1 MVKKKG
7 LEKGNFPVVG
17 MMCAVC
23 AQTVQKVASDLPGVK
38 DADVNFAT
46 SSLTVDYNP
55 EEVSPDDIA
64 EAVRKA
70 GYDMIVQ
77 DSLAKA
83 VEDKEAAEERER
95 RDMGRKLVV
104 AWVVTIP
111 LAVMCMMHLHFPGAG
126 WLYMGMA
133 LIVMLYCGWGF
144 YKRGWQALRA
154 KAPSMDTLVAVST
167 AVSFIFS
174 FVNTLWPELLTS
186 RSISANLY
194 YEGAAMI
201 IAFVLTGKWMELRAR
216 HSTGMALRA
225 LIGLQPSEALLVKP
239 DGSTITTPI
248 AEIRK
253 GDILMV
259 RAGEKI
265 PVDGR
270 VTEGVGSVDESMLT
284 GESAGVEKTTG
295 RKVSAGTVLTA
306 GTIKIEAEKVGSQT
320 ELSRIIKAV
329 RDAQG
334 SKAPVQKLVDK
345 VASIFV
351 PTVFVISIVTFIVWL
366 IIGNIPVGAVC
377 AVSVIVIACPCALGL
392 ATPMAV
398 MVGIGRGAQKGV
410 LVKDATALE
419 QMSKVNYL
427 LIDKTGT
434 LTEGKPELVEHI
446 FAPNIDPTSQQQIL
460 AVAAGAESR
469 SIHPLANAIVEGL
482 KKDGIVPSEL
492 EDYRYEPG
500 KGIFCK
506 ADGVAYTIGSSSLIA
521 DSPDTDFKNIV
532 DQWLAD
538 GRGVV
543 IMLADGRPAAAFSVM
558 DSLRPDAAEAVAKL
572 ERMGVVV
579 ELLSGDRLATAES
592 IARQAGISHVTA
604 EVYPDRKQERVIELQ
619 KEGYIVAMAGDGI
632 NDSQALAAAN
642 ISIAMG
648 SGADIAI
655 EVAEVT
661 ITGGRLMAIPEA
673 IRLSEHT
680 LKRIRQNLFWAFIY
694 NVIGIPLAAGVL
706 YSVGFLL
713 SPMLASA
720 AMALSSLCV
729 AANSLRK

>member
-55 EEVSPDDIA
+55 EEVSPNDIA

-239 DGSTITTPI
+239 DGSTVTTPI

-253 GDILMV
+253 GDILIV

-284 GESAGVEKTTG
+284 GESAGVEKTAG

-306 GTIKIEAEKVGSQT
+306 GTIKIEAQKVGSQT

-434 LTEGKPELVEHI
+434 LTEGKPELVGHI
-446 FAPNIDPTSQQQIL
+446 FAPNIDPTSQQRIL

-506 ADGVAYTIGSSSLIA
+506 ADGVEYTIGSSSLIA
-521 DSPDTDFKNIV
+521 DSPDSDFKTNV
-532 DQWLAD
+532 SRWLAD

-543 IMLADGRPAAAFSVM
+543 TMLADGDPVAAFSVM
-558 DSLRPDAAEAVAKL
+558 DSLRADAAEAVSKL

-661 ITGGRLMAIPEA
+661 ITGGRLMAIPDA
-673 IRLSEHT
+673 IQLSEHT